1 MADLLRRVL
10 GAGGAGAKLP
20 PDAEYGDIAR
30 YERDGPAPLAPGAA
44 ERSSAAS
51 LEVAVVVPWLLEG
64 SGGHTTILNLVRALE
79 ARGHALSLWVYDPAG
94 RGSGDAARQVQ
105 DWFGGMSG
113 RVMAGLDG
121 LGGADVVV
129 ATGWQT
135 VHAVAMLPGA
145 RARAYLV
152 QDHEAEFHP
161 TSAESRWADETY
173 RMGLHCIT
181 AGRWLRDLVTQ
192 NYGATASWFDL
203 GIDHSLYRDLGRE
216 RDARSVLFYSRTTT
230 PRRAVPMGLLALAE
244 LKQRLPDVQIRLF
257 GDPRQ
262 AGASFPC
269 EDLGVL
275 SGAELAEAYATATV
289 GMVLSLTNYSL
300 VAQEML
306 ACGLPAV
313 ELDMPSMRAAFG
325 RTLPLELA
333 PFGVRSLASA
343 LERLLADPEL
353 RAARRAAGLEAVE
366 SRTWDAAAEQVEAG
380 LREALRLA
388 SE

>member
-1 MADLLRRVL
+1 VADLLRRVL
-10 GAGGAGAKLP
+10 GGGSPAVVP
-20 PDAEYGDIAR
+20 PDAEYGDVAR
-30 YERDGPAPLAPGAA
+30 YEREGPAELTAGGA

-51 LEVAVVVPWLLEG
+51 LQIGVVVPWLIEG
-64 SGGHTTILNLVRALE
+64 SGGHTTIMNLVRALE
-79 ARGHALSLWVYDPAG
+79 ARGHELSLWVHDPAG
-94 RGSGDAARQVQ
+94 HGAGDVTAQVR

-113 RVMAGLDG
+113 RVVDG
-121 LGGADVVV
+121 LGDWKGADLVV

-135 VHAVAMLPGA
+135 VHAAAMLPGV

-161 TSAESRWADETY
+161 TSAESRWADQTY
-173 RMGLHCIT
+173 RMGFHCIT
-181 AGRWLRDLVTQ
+181 AGRWLRDLVAQ

-203 GIDHSLYRDLGRE
+203 GIDHTLYRPLE
-216 RDARSVLFYSRTTT
+216 RDRDQRTVLFYSRTTT
-230 PRRAVPMGLLALAE
+230 PRRAVPAGLLALAE
-244 LKQRLPDVQIRLF
+244 LKQRLPEVRVQLF
-257 GDPRQ
+257 GDPRR
-262 AGASFPC
+262 AGASFDH

-275 SGAELAEAYATATV
+275 SGEQLVEAYSRATV

-313 ELDMPSMRAAFG
+313 ELDTPSMRAAFG
-325 RTLPLELA
+325 IDPPLELA
-333 PFGVRSLASA
+333 PFGVKPLTAA
-343 LERLLADPEL
+343 LERLLADAEL
-353 RAARRAAGLEAVE
+353 RRARSHAGIEAV
-366 SRTWDAAAEQVEAG
+366 SWRTWDAAAEQVEAG